1 MKKTLAWAVTA
12 VTAATCVLGASLPAA
27 AADDTTATAAT
38 AAAEASAYGPDTSS
52 LNPQQRDL
60 IDKLLA
66 AMPAG
71 WQERAAATAAE
82 YGMDDTQWANILNS
96 AINPGHYQCKNTE
109 LTAYANDT
117 LKDAD
122 PVFWWVLGMLR
133 VGDLAMYDA
142 MATANDSKSNTFGV
156 NGEYTNELTSEGKDL
171 KKFWDINS
179 DDIQIVPMHGG
190 DVFSSPERLARA
202 LYMQV
207 PIGSVEGK
215 LPVAR
220 WLIELINSEPA
231 LQGGANPYFTFN
243 AIAYTEKGSPKTPRG
258 LSDHIIVGDG
268 ILQGM
273 EAVGLGDTAPRS
285 ILAHEFGHHVQ
296 FEDNLISNT
305 TLTGPEATRR
315 TELMADAFGT
325 YFLTHSRGEALNTKR
340 VLDSEKSFYQVGDC
354 GFDSYG
360 HHGTPNQRLAASAWA
375 ASVANDAAN
384 QGHILPSMKLDELF
398 EAKLPDIVKPD
409 ATN

>member
-12 VTAATCVLGASLPAA
+12 VTAATCALGASLPAA
-27 AADDTTATAAT
+27 AADDTTAAAG
-38 AAAEASAYGPDTSS
+38 AVASAYGLDTSS
-52 LNPQQRDL
+52 LTPHQQDL
-60 IDKLLA
+60 VDKILT

-82 YGMDDTQWANILNS
+82 FGMDDTPWANILDGV
-96 AINPGHYQCKNTE
+96 INPGDYQCSNTA
-109 LTAYANDT
+109 LTAYARDT

-122 PVFWWVLGMLR
+122 PVFRYALPMLG
-133 VGDLAMYDA
+133 VGTLAMYDA
-142 MATANDSKSNTFGV
+142 MLTADDPKSTTFGV
-156 NGEYTNELTSEGKDL
+156 NGEYTNELRSEGKDL

-202 LYMQV
+202 LYMRV

-215 LPVAR
+215 LPEAR
-220 WLIELINSEPA
+220 YLIELINSEPA
-231 LQGGANPYFTFN
+231 LKGGTNPYFTFN
-243 AIAYTEKGSPKTPRG
+243 SIAYTEKGSSHPRG
-258 LSDHIIVGDG
+258 ISDHIVMGDG

-273 EAVGLGDTAPRS
+273 AAVGLGDTAPRS

-305 TLTGPEATRR
+305 TLTGPEASRR
-315 TELMADAFGT
+315 VEMMADAFGT

-340 VLDSEKSFYQVGDC
+340 LLASEQSYYQVGDC
-354 GFDSYG
+354 GFRSYG

-375 ASVANDAAN
+375 ASVVNDAAN
-384 QGHILPSMKLDELF
+384 QGHIMPSLKLGGLF
-398 EAKLPDIVKPD
+398 DAKLPDLVKPD